1 MEIKNDGLVR
11 LKAVLSEIQSACEDF
26 GIHSLQTT
34 VKSIVNYTEQNHYLD
49 FAVLGQFK
57 VGKSTFLNSLTGKN
71 YLPVGNIPVTS
82 IITRLRFGPQEKA
95 LVTFL
100 NGSSKEIDI
109 KDIELYV
116 SESGNPENHKEV
128 LLVDIE
134 TPVLAD
140 LKHVR
145 LVDTPGIG
153 SVWRHNTETT
163 TGWFPETGGVLFL
176 ISADKPISE
185 GELSLLQEVYRYSPE
200 IFIVITKTDLF
211 SEAKIKEIESFT
223 AEVVRRTFEH
233 DFPIL
238 KYSAFQNVA
247 QYNSQIKNRILP
259 LLLNRDKVFAQILR
273 HKITTLVESCLS
285 YLEVACQASLIMESE
300 KAELKKV
307 VLGEHLNSG
316 FVRRELLLIISSYK
330 EKTRESIWEYLATF
344 RNDIE
349 RRLISEYN
357 EAFATWRGNLYHV
370 TRKYEDWIRQSLEDQ
385 LREIMLEEEKTFE
398 LLKAVQQHL
407 SFYLKSFRER
417 INSNL
422 ERALGVKMKTE
433 SWDISLTEVRKPD
446 ISISRSFDFHLDML
460 WFLFP
465 MFIFRNIFRKHFRS
479 QISKEVEKNLHRLT
493 SGLTERTNKE
503 MDRLMAQSLTYIN
516 EELEVTEKLLSEN
529 QGDSEY
535 ILGRMKRIKDL
546 FQSA

>member
-1 MEIKNDGLVR
+1 MKIKNDELVR
-11 LKAVLSEIQSACEDF
+11 LKEVLLEVQRACEDF
-26 GIHSLQTT
+26 GLHSLETT
-34 VKSIVNYTEQNHYLD
+34 VRSIGNFTEQNHYLD

-57 VGKSTFLNSLTGKN
+57 VGKSTFLNSLTGKS

-82 IITRLRFGPQEKA
+82 IITRLRFGLQEKA

-109 KDIELYV
+109 KDIEQYV

-140 LKHVR
+140 LKYVR

-185 GELSLLQEVYRYSPE
+185 GELNLLQEVYRYSPE

-238 KYSAFQNVA
+238 RYSAFQNVA
-247 QYNSQIKNRILP
+247 QYNRQIKNRILP
-259 LLLNRDKVFAQILR
+259 LFLNRDKVFAQILR

-300 KAELKKV
+300 KAKLKKV
-307 VLGEHLNSG
+307 VLGEHLNSA

-330 EKTRESIWEYLATF
+330 EKTRESIWEYLDTF

-349 RRLISEYN
+349 GRLTSEYD

-398 LLKAVQQHL
+398 RLGSRIKLVGDDI
-407 SFYLKSFRER
+407 FVTNPER
-417 INSNL
+417 FKMGIERGIANSILIKVN
-422 ERALGVKMKTE
+422 
-433 SWDISLTEVRKPD
+433 
-446 ISISRSFDFHLDML
+446 
-460 WFLFP
+460 
-465 MFIFRNIFRKHFRS
+465 
-479 QISKEVEKNLHRLT
+479 QIGT
-493 SGLTERTNKE
+493 
-503 MDRLMAQSLTYIN
+503 
-516 EELEVTEKLLSEN
+516 VTETMGTIEMAKKVGYRTLISHRSGETEDSFIADLAIAVNAGMIKTGSPARSDRVAKYNRLLRIEE
-529 QGDSEY
+529 Q
-535 ILGRMKRIKDL
+535 LGSVAQYLRY
-546 FQSA
+546 F